1 VLSVVRS
8 WFAVPMLD
16 KLKIDDVVGAIPVH
30 LLAGIWGTFI
40 VPLSNPDMSYG
51 TQILGIVS
59 IGVFTHQGLIA
70 LAMKS
75 RRDGVPS
82 HLWGPVFPGPFFVR
96 DALQASERWC
106 SALAHKTA
114 VPKNAPSYSAW
125 VHNNSTVCRS
135 DGLIA
140 HSGGLKAAGLPSG
153 TALDW
158 HLPPGRSSWCW
169 VVCQERRHGR
179 GQQGWETR

>member
-1 VLSVVRS
+1 MPAVLTAIAAIGAVGGVIVV
-8 WFAVPMLD
+8 FAVPLLD

-59 IGVFTHQGLIA
+59 IGVFTFVV
-70 LAMKS
+70 S
-75 RRDGVPS
+75 GVIWFI
-82 HLWGPVFPGPFFVR
+82 L
-96 DALQASERWC
+96 
-106 SALAHKTA
+106 K
-114 VPKNAPSYSAW
+114 
-125 VHNNSTVCRS
+125 STVGIRATEEQEMMGM
-135 DGLIA
+135 DMAEVGVEA
-140 HSGGLKAAGLPSG
+140 YPAGLPSG

>member
-1 VLSVVRS
+1 
-8 WFAVPMLD
+8 
-16 KLKIDDVVGAIPVH
+16 
-30 LLAGIWGTFI
+30 
-40 VPLSNPDMSYG
+40 
-51 TQILGIVS
+51 
-59 IGVFTHQGLIA
+59 VFTFVVSGVIWFILKSTVGIRATEEQEMMGMDMAEVGVEAYPEFTKA
-70 LAMKS
+70 L
-75 RRDGVPS
+75 
-82 HLWGPVFPGPFFVR
+82 GPGFPGPFFVR

-158 HLPPGRSSWCW
+158 PSDAGVGLS
-169 VVCQERRHGR
+169 VRRGGMAADNKDGKPDENCDGHHQAVQAGR
-179 GQQGWETR
+179 GA